1 MRIFHKS
8 IREMKIHK
16 RTQHEPD
23 ESKCD
28 LCAFGENDRTSLRK
42 DEEAKHENIVLEC
55 KQCEYKRCDTC
66 AVVVPQHGSS
76 HRVANK

>member
-23 ESKCD
+23 ETKCD
-28 LCAFGENDRTSLRK
+28 LCAFRANDYTSLRK

-55 KQCEYKRCDTC
+55 KQCEYKTLEGSNLY
-66 AVVVPQHGSS
+66 QHIGSK
-76 HRVANK
+76 HVKKKI